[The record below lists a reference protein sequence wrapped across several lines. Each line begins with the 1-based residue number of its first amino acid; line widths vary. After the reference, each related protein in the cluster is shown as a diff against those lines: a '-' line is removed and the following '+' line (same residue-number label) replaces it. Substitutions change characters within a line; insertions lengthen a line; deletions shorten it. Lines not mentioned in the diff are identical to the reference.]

1 MNNTL
6 LIEIGTEEL
15 PAIPLLNIIEN
26 IQSSWEKILKK
37 YRLSCDF
44 DFYYTPR
51 RLVLF
56 HKNIALVQSSSQTE
70 LFGPPVMASL
80 KDGVATGAG
89 LGFAKKCGV
98 AFEELG
104 VSTKGGKEVLYFCKQ
119 EEGEETKNLLQS
131 MIKAWLESMNFGK
144 MMRWGARKEEFIR
157 PIHWIQARL
166 NDENIDVNLYGVQSS
181 TYTYI
186 HRMRDFT
193 PKEVQ
198 TTQNYEEILKNGNVI
213 LNPKAREEKILKEF
227 EMIEKNHDISIEID
241 DELLAEVVAI
251 TEYPTALLGSFDEL
265 FLELPPEVI
274 ITSMKE
280 NQRYFPVFEKGKLSN
295 KFIVV
300 SNAVT
305 KDFSFII
312 AGNERV
318 LKPRLS
324 DALFFYRNDL
334 ARGLRIDG
342 LEKITFMDGLG
353 SLKDKVVRES
363 NIATLLAQKYMPQ
376 LQLQTN
382 KQKDEIIT
390 LIHEASMSAKA
401 DLMSEMVYEF
411 TELQGLM
418 GYYYS
423 LALGKD
429 SLVANA
435 IKEQYLPTKEGGE
448 LPSNLFSSI
457 VALSIK
463 LDTLM
468 GLFSV
473 GKIPSGSKDPF
484 ALRRAVN
491 GIIRIVIENS
501 LNFDINE
508 ILTLLSK
515 NYAPFETKIL
525 SDFILERIYKS
536 FGSNVSIIASVISSG
551 ERDILKMSQKVNAL
565 NSVLH
570 QEGATN
576 AFATFKRVANIS
588 KDVDISQ
595 TLEVDEKLFKDEL
608 ENVLYNR
615 YTQIVSKN
623 FDSYETKLKELFGLQ
638 NILEQYF
645 EKIMVNVEDEKLRTN
660 RLNSIASIYKT
671 FLEFADLKEISI

>member
-15 PAIPLLNIIEN
+15 PAIPLLNIIED

-51 RLVLF
+51 RLVLS

-98 AFEELG
+98 AFEKLG

-119 EEGEETKNLLQS
+119 EEGEETRNLLQS

-186 HRMRDFT
+186 HRMRNFE
-193 PKEVQ
+193 PREV
-198 TTQNYEEILKNGNVI
+198 TSATQYEQILKNGNVI
-213 LNPKAREEKILKEF
+213 LNPKDRERKILEEF
-227 EMIEKNHDISIEID
+227 EIIEKNHDISIEMD

-305 KDFSFII
+305 NDFSFII

-334 ARGLRIDG
+334 ARGLHIDG

-363 NIATLLAQKYMPQ
+363 NIATLLTQKYMPQ

-382 KQKDEIIT
+382 KQENEILT

-463 LDTLM
+463 LDTLV

-491 GIIRIVIENS
+491 GIIRIVTENS

-615 YTQIVSKN
+615 YTQIVLKS

>member
-15 PAIPLLNIIEN
+15 PAIPLLNIIED

-51 RLVLF
+51 RLVLS

-70 LFGPPVMASL
+70 LFGPPTMASL
-80 KDGVATGAG
+80 KDGVVTGAG

-186 HRMRDFT
+186 HRMRDFE
-193 PKEVQ
+193 PIEV
-198 TTQNYEEILKNGNVI
+198 TSSTQYEQILESGNVI

-227 EMIEKNHDISIEID
+227 EMIEKNHDISIEMD
-241 DELLAEVVAI
+241 EELLAEVVAI
-251 TEYPTALLGSFDEL
+251 TEYPTVLLGSFDEL

-376 LQLQTN
+376 LQVQTN
-382 KQKDEIIT
+382 KQEDEIIT

-463 LDTLM
+463 LDTLI

-491 GIIRIVIENS
+491 GIIRIVIKNN

-508 ILTLLSK
+508 IVTLLSK
-515 NYAPFETKIL
+515 NYAPFEIKIL

-595 TLEVDEKLFKDEL
+595 TLEIDEKLFNDEL
-608 ENVLYNR
+608 ENELYNR
-615 YTQIVSKN
+615 YSQIVSKS

>member
-15 PAIPLLNIIEN
+15 PAIPLLNIIED

-51 RLVLF
+51 RLVLS
-56 HKNIALVQSSSQTE
+56 HKNIALAQSSSQTE

-80 KDGVATGAG
+80 KNGVVTGAG

-98 AFEELG
+98 TFEELG

-119 EEGEETKNLLQS
+119 EEGQETKNLLQS
-131 MIKAWLESMNFGK
+131 MIKEWLESMNFGK

-166 NDENIDVNLYGVQSS
+166 NDENIAVNLYGVQSS
-181 TYTYI
+181 THTYI
-186 HRMRDFT
+186 HRMRDFA
-193 PKEVQ
+193 PQEVQ
-198 TTQNYEEILKNGNVI
+198 ATQHYEEILKNGNVI
-213 LNPKAREEKILKEF
+213 LNPKDREEKILKEL
-227 EMIEKNHDISIEID
+227 EIIEKNHDISIEMD
-241 DELLAEVVAI
+241 NELLAEVVAI

-280 NQRYFPVFEKGKLSN
+280 NQRYFHVFEKGKLSN

-382 KQKDEIIT
+382 KKEDEILT

-435 IKEQYLPTKEGGE
+435 IKEQYLPTKESGE

-463 LDTLM
+463 LDTLI

-491 GIIRIVIENS
+491 GIIRIVIENN

-508 ILTLLSK
+508 IVTLLSK
-515 NYAPFETKIL
+515 NYTPFEIKIL

-608 ENVLYNR
+608 ENELYNR
-615 YTQIVSKN
+615 YSQIVSKS

>member
-15 PAIPLLNIIEN
+15 PAIPLLNIIED

-51 RLVLF
+51 RLVLS

-144 MMRWGARKEEFIR
+144 MMRWGTRKEEFIR

-166 NDENIDVNLYGVQSS
+166 NDENIALNLYGVQSS

-186 HRMRDFT
+186 HRMRDFE
-193 PKEVQ
+193 PIEV
-198 TTQNYEEILKNGNVI
+198 TSSTQYEQILKNGNVI

-227 EMIEKNHDISIEID
+227 EMIEKNHDISIEMD

-251 TEYPTALLGSFDEL
+251 TEYPTALLGSFDKL

-312 AGNERV
+312 TGNERV

-334 ARGLRIDG
+334 TRGLRIDG

-376 LQLQTN
+376 LQVQTD
-382 KQKDEIIT
+382 KQEDEILT

-463 LDTLM
+463 LDTLV

-515 NYAPFETKIL
+515 NYTPFETKIL

-595 TLEVDEKLFKDEL
+595 ALEVDEKLFKDEL

-615 YTQIVSKN
+615 YTQIISKS

>member
-15 PAIPLLNIIEN
+15 PAIPLLNIIED

-51 RLVLF
+51 RLVLS

-80 KDGVATGAG
+80 KDGVVTGAG

-166 NDENIDVNLYGVQSS
+166 NDENIAINLYGVQSS

-186 HRMRDFT
+186 HRMRDFA
-193 PKEVQ
+193 PQEVQ
-198 TTQNYEEILKNGNVI
+198 ATQHYEEILKNGNVI
-213 LNPKAREEKILKEF
+213 LNPKDRERKILEEF
-227 EMIEKNHDISIEID
+227 EIIEKNHDISIEMD

-382 KQKDEIIT
+382 KQEDEILT

-463 LDTLM
+463 LDTLV

-491 GIIRIVIENS
+491 GIIRIVIKNN

-515 NYAPFETKIL
+515 NYAPFEIKIL

-608 ENVLYNR
+608 ENELYNR
-615 YTQIVSKN
+615 YTQIVSKS